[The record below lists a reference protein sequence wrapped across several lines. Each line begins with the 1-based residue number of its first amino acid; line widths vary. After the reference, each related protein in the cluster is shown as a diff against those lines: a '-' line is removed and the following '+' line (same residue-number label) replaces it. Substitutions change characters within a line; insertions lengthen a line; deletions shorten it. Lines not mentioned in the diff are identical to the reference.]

1 MTILTFDNHDNAFDF
16 PIFSARSALPNHSE
30 PFRHAGRA
38 RNDPCNPFLH
48 LRMDILQAWHPFPH
62 PRMDVLQARRP
73 FLHHGI
79 LPTVPCVG
87 CHDREFQHLVTSV
100 EISLSR
106 LSNVKIVI
114 FPKQHSIEEHQFV
127 GIKRKMLTNNLRIKN
142 NDVYLQT

>member
-16 PIFSARSALPNHSE
+16 PIFSAGSALPNLWE
-30 PFRHAGRA
+30 PFRHVRRA

-100 EISLSR
+100 EISLS
-106 LSNVKIVI
+106 
-114 FPKQHSIEEHQFV
+114 
-127 GIKRKMLTNNLRIKN
+127 
-142 NDVYLQT
+142 